1 MKFECVIVSVNYG
14 DYLAWT
20 LPLNLRHFDKIVVVT
35 TFTDQQTQDLCKFYD
50 VECVTTHSFYQNNAR
65 FKKSCGV
72 NEGLARLK
80 RDAWVAHM
88 DADIV
93 LPPRA
98 REMLEKVNLDPACL
112 YGIDR
117 MMCESFEDWLKY
129 FIHPKYQLHEE
140 NIFIKPNAFETFG
153 IRVGL
158 LGKDQYADGYAPI
171 GFFQLWNPTGS
182 GVSEY
187 TVEHES
193 AGKDDMLFALK
204 WPRRRRLLFPEI
216 LGIHLESQTPAKM
229 GSNWNG
235 RVTPPFGKVG

>member
-88 DADIV
+88 DADNRA
-93 LPPRA
+93 PATRA
-98 REMLEKVNLDPACL
+98 RDVGEGEPRSGLPIWNRSDDVR
-112 YGIDR
+112 I
-117 MMCESFEDWLKY
+117 
-129 FIHPKYQLHEE
+129 
-140 NIFIKPNAFETFG
+140 
-153 IRVGL
+153 IRGL
-158 LGKDQYADGYAPI
+158 
-171 GFFQLWNPTGS
+171 
-182 GVSEY
+182 V
-187 TVEHES
+187 
-193 AGKDDMLFALK
+193 
-204 WPRRRRLLFPEI
+204 EI
-216 LGIHLESQTPAKM
+216 LHSSKVPAPR
-229 GSNWNG
+229 GEH
-235 RVTPPFGKVG
+235 FHQA